1 MASRACRQAPR
12 GDLTPRQQKILAL
25 VVRNYVETAQPVS
38 SRAVA
43 EQSGLGV
50 SPATVRNE
58 MARLEELGYLTHPH
72 TSAGRVPTEQGYR
85 YYVQQLMGK
94 AQLPLAERRTIS
106 HQFHQV
112 RPDLE
117 QWMRLAAAILARAGR
132 SASLVSAP
140 KSPASRFKHLELIS
154 LRETHVLLV
163 LVLLGG
169 IVRQQVLVLS
179 QPADQAWLSTAA
191 NRLNDALAGR
201 TAREIRALVPGW
213 EAFESQVASLVAAA
227 MERYDAQELGQVY
240 HAGVEEVLTQ
250 PEFSDAEG
258 IRQVL
263 QILEGQAVL
272 SQILDEVRRAG
283 GVQVL
288 IGGEGR
294 WHELSAVSLVLSRYG
309 DADEAVGVLG
319 LVGPM
324 RMPYARAI
332 SAVQYVSNVLSD
344 LLREFYL
351 G

>member
-1 MASRACRQAPR
+1 MQDR
-12 GDLTPRQQKILAL
+12 GQEQREALTPRQQKILAL

-38 SRAVA
+38 SKAVA

-85 YYVQQLMGK
+85 YFVQQLMGRV
-94 AQLPLAERRTIS
+94 QLPLSERRTIS

-117 QWMRLAAAILARAGR
+117 QWLRLAAAILARAGR
-132 SASLVSAP
+132 GASLVAAP
-140 KSPASRFKHLELIS
+140 KPPASRFKHLELIS

-169 IVRQQVLVLS
+169 IVRQQVLVLN
-179 QPADQAWLSTAA
+179 QPVDQSWLSMTA
-191 NRLNDALAGR
+191 NRLNDAFKGL
-201 TAREIRALVPGW
+201 TAQGIRNLLPGLGGFD
-213 EAFESQVASLVAAA
+213 EQVASLVAAA
-227 MERYDAQELGQVY
+227 MERYDAYEMGQVY
-240 HAGVEEVLTQ
+240 HAGVEEVLSQ

-263 QILEGQAVL
+263 QILEGQTLL

-294 WHELSAVSLVLSRYG
+294 WEELSEVSLVLSRYG
-309 DADEAVGVLG
+309 DAEAAAGVLG

-332 SAVQYVSNVLSD
+332 SAVQYVGTLLSD